1 MAWKKKLRT
10 LYYCRSEK
18 IIKADKV
25 SEKIERSI
33 IEEIDMK
40 NLVDGNECLACEG

>member
-1 MAWKKKLRT
+1 LRT

-25 SEKIERSI
+25 SQKIERNV
-33 IEEIDMK
+33 IEEIEIK
-40 NLVDGNECLACEG
+40 QIADGAECLACEG